1 MVPVPVPHLVHTSRI
16 ELPIQTDHTTLS
28 TAAVSAA
35 ASPAG
40 SSSLARYSTPVGA
53 LSCWYIIPC
62 PKVMLHLSIIMLEG
76 WSLLPSTTDWFILL
90 LSESSGEVNL
100 FLTVLSCSSLSDTT
114 SPNIH
119 MYTQTGHA
127 PIGYP

>member
-1 MVPVPVPHLVHTSRI
+1 MHGSGTGTGTSPGTHIADRATNSDRPHDTIYSSTFCRSI
-16 ELPIQTDHTTLS
+16 TCRELLT
-28 TAAVSAA
+28 
-35 ASPAG
+35 
-40 SSSLARYSTPVGA
+40 R
-53 LSCWYIIPC
+53 
-62 PKVMLHLSIIMLEG
+62 
-76 WSLLPSTTDWFILL
+76 SLLHSCGRSLVLVYNSLSKAHATSQYNYAGGLVLIAFNNRLL